1 MNNKK
6 MVYGIDILDYD
17 RMDLRDRSKWL
28 IETKFSLKELDKIVK
43 NMIIGK
49 GNFTEFS
56 SKDLALEME
65 KQQYFKIIED
75 LTDVVSHTMECEV
88 E

>member
-1 MNNKK
+1 
-6 MVYGIDILDYD
+6 MVYGIDILDYY

-43 NMIIGK
+43 NMVTGK
-49 GNFTEFS
+49 GNFVEFS

>member
-28 IETKFSLKELDKIVK
+28 IETRFSLKELDKIVK

-49 GNFTEFS
+49 GNFAEFS

>member
-6 MVYGIDILDYD
+6 MVYGIDILDYYH
-17 RMDLRDRSKWL
+17 MDLMDSSKWL
-28 IETKFSLKELDKIVK
+28 IETKFSLKELDKIVIS
-43 NMIIGK
+43 MITGK
-49 GNFTEFS
+49 GNFVEFS

-65 KQQYFKIIED
+65 KKQYFKIIED
-75 LTDVVSHTMECEV
+75 LTGVISHTMECEI

>member
-1 MNNKK
+1 MKYKK
-6 MVYGIDILDYD
+6 MVYGIDILDYY

-28 IETKFSLKELDKIVK
+28 IETKFSLKQLDKIVK
-43 NMIIGK
+43 SMIIGK
-49 GNFTEFS
+49 GNFVEFS
-56 SKDLALEME
+56 SKDLVHEME